1 MSVPRPP
8 KIPTLTIK
16 CPYCNREVEV
26 ALNPA
31 AILGRTKEIQTCR
44 SILSLGNEREE
55 KNIGCGKDFILVT
68 EKTIKCRTLK
78 IEGEDN

>member
-55 KNIGCGKDFILVT
+55 KT
-68 EKTIKCRTLK
+68 
-78 IEGEDN
+78 